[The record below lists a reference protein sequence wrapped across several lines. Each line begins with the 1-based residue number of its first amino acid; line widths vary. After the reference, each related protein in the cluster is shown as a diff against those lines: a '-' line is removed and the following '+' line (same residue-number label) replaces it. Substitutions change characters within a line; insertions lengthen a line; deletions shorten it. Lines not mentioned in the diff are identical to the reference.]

1 MDSSV
6 SRQEQFVI
14 CQVSFHDFYLGKD
27 NNNLADLSRLWD

>member
-14 CQVSFHDFYLGKD
+14 CQVSFNVLYLSTDK
-27 NNNLADLSRLWD
+27 NNLEVLSGL